1 MGDWTCGETSQLEE
15 IRACAA
21 RGRPQET
28 WHVLGALTAP
38 PHPDRWWF
46 AARDA
51 QGRVGAF
58 AAIEGTRANL
68 FSDDVGAVQA
78 MARALLRSQ
87 QLHTSGKSHRHVLVG
102 PARVVDPL
110 WQIFQQV
117 GRQVVADRR
126 PALMV
131 SGEAGQG
138 SRRMALSVAT
148 AADQKT
154 CVAFLADRSVELEG
168 LDPRKV
174 APDRFDRDVAARIA
188 AGRLLVGREVAPNGP
203 GGTAMFVGELN
214 ALSDDVALLHPWH
227 VPGPIRGRKILVA
240 GALLEARRIG
250 PGANKEVWLLVE
262 GDALRLAA
270 DRAGYEHAV
279 AWREIAMLG

>member
-1 MGDWTCGETSQLEE
+1 MSDWTCGETSQLGE

-21 RGRPQET
+21 RGKPHET
-28 WHVLGALTAP
+28 WHVLEALAAP
-38 PHPDRWWF
+38 AHPDRWWF
-46 AARDA
+46 AARDG

-68 FSDDVGAVQA
+68 FSDDRDAVEA

-87 QLHTSGKSHRHVLVG
+87 QLHTSRESHRHVLFG

-110 WQIFQQV
+110 WQIFQAV

-131 SGEAGQG
+131 SGEGGQG
-138 SRRMALSVAT
+138 SRRMTLSVA
-148 AADQKT
+148 AATDQKT

-174 APDRFDRDVAARIA
+174 AAERFDRDVAAGIA
-188 AGRLLVGREVAPNGP
+188 AGGLLVGREVAPNSPQGR
-203 GGTAMFVGELN
+203 AVFVGSIK
-214 ALSDDVALLHPWH
+214 ALSDDVALLQPWY
-227 VPGPIRGRKILVA
+227 VPGPIRTRKVLVA
-240 GALLEARRIG
+240 GALLEAQRIG
-250 PGANKEVWLLVE
+250 PGANKQVWLLVE
-262 GDALRLAA
+262 GDSLRLAA
-270 DRAGYEHAV
+270 DRAGYKHAV